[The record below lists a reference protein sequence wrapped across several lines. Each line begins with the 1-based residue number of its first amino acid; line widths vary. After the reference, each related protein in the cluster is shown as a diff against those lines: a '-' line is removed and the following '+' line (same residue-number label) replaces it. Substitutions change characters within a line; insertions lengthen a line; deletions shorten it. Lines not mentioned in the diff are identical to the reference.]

1 MQDIFLELENCYG
14 INKFKYLISFTKEN
28 KAYMIYA
35 PNGTMKTSFA
45 NTIKDISLERE
56 TRDFIY
62 LSKPNKRILTD
73 GENGKDIDKNN
84 ILVIESYSETFK
96 SPNIS
101 LLLIEKNIKKE
112 YDEIYSEIEKDFG
125 VLINIL
131 KKNSNKKNNIIETI
145 TKDFGVNKS
154 EFYTCLENIYDNFS
168 NETSFSNISY
178 SALFTEDLYKI
189 LQDPAVANQ
198 LKKYIEQ
205 YDNLLKSSN
214 IFTPSFNHNNAE
226 TIVESLEKNGFFKA
240 KHKVI
245 LANNNTIDN
254 REIFSEII
262 NNEKSRILDKG
273 LTEEFQKLDKILSS
287 KAATKT
293 LRDYLFKNQKII
305 IELSDLENFK
315 KKVWDSYL
323 FNNFDIFKQIIE
335 NYKLTKPKLKQIIE
349 IAKEQESEWNKIVK
363 LFNERFSNMPFELQ
377 IKNKVDVILN
387 GEIPMISF
395 IYKNMLN
402 EKVEIEE
409 NNLISRLSN
418 GEKKALYLLNIIF
431 EIEARKKIG
440 QQTFLVIDDI
450 ADSFDYRNKYAIIEY
465 LKDIV
470 NNNIF
475 LPIILTHNFDFYRTV
490 AGRLNIK
497 KTSFFAIKTPSEIK
511 LEKGEYFENVF
522 DTWRGKVYT
531 TNAIFISSIS
541 FVRNIV
547 EYIQG
552 RTSSDYDML
561 TSLLHYKNGSENTNF
576 KTEEI
581 LINDLIK
588 VFKNNWG
595 REESKF
601 IQDKQKKVIDIIL
614 TEAERINRE
623 VTDLIHIENKIVLC
637 IAIRLLA
644 EKYMINRISDSSK
657 TDCITGNQIRKLYE
671 LLHFNL
677 LDIEDRKREEIIEK
691 VLIITSENIH
701 INSFMYEPIVDISLE
716 EVKKLYS
723 EVIQYLK

>member
-315 KKVWDSYL
+315 KKVW
-323 FNNFDIFKQIIE
+323 
-335 NYKLTKPKLKQIIE
+335 
-349 IAKEQESEWNKIVK
+349 A
-363 LFNERFSNMPFELQ
+363 
-377 IKNKVDVILN
+377 
-387 GEIPMISF
+387 
-395 IYKNMLN
+395 
-402 EKVEIEE
+402 
-409 NNLISRLSN
+409 
-418 GEKKALYLLNIIF
+418 
-431 EIEARKKIG
+431 
-440 QQTFLVIDDI
+440 
-450 ADSFDYRNKYAIIEY
+450 
-465 LKDIV
+465 
-470 NNNIF
+470 
-475 LPIILTHNFDFYRTV
+475 
-490 AGRLNIK
+490 
-497 KTSFFAIKTPSEIK
+497 
-511 LEKGEYFENVF
+511 
-522 DTWRGKVYT
+522 
-531 TNAIFISSIS
+531 
-541 FVRNIV
+541 
-547 EYIQG
+547 
-552 RTSSDYDML
+552 
-561 TSLLHYKNGSENTNF
+561 
-576 KTEEI
+576 
-581 LINDLIK
+581 
-588 VFKNNWG
+588 
-595 REESKF
+595 
-601 IQDKQKKVIDIIL
+601 
-614 TEAERINRE
+614 
-623 VTDLIHIENKIVLC
+623 
-637 IAIRLLA
+637 
-644 EKYMINRISDSSK
+644 
-657 TDCITGNQIRKLYE
+657 
-671 LLHFNL
+671 
-677 LDIEDRKREEIIEK
+677 
-691 VLIITSENIH
+691 
-701 INSFMYEPIVDISLE
+701 
-716 EVKKLYS
+716 
-723 EVIQYLK
+723 

>member
-315 KKVWDSYL
+315 KKVWASYL

-431 EIEARKKIG
+431 EIEARKK
-440 QQTFLVIDDI
+440 
-450 ADSFDYRNKYAIIEY
+450 
-465 LKDIV
+465 
-470 NNNIF
+470 
-475 LPIILTHNFDFYRTV
+475 
-490 AGRLNIK
+490 
-497 KTSFFAIKTPSEIK
+497 
-511 LEKGEYFENVF
+511 
-522 DTWRGKVYT
+522 
-531 TNAIFISSIS
+531 
-541 FVRNIV
+541 
-547 EYIQG
+547 
-552 RTSSDYDML
+552 
-561 TSLLHYKNGSENTNF
+561 
-576 KTEEI
+576 
-581 LINDLIK
+581 
-588 VFKNNWG
+588 
-595 REESKF
+595 
-601 IQDKQKKVIDIIL
+601 
-614 TEAERINRE
+614 
-623 VTDLIHIENKIVLC
+623 
-637 IAIRLLA
+637 
-644 EKYMINRISDSSK
+644 
-657 TDCITGNQIRKLYE
+657 
-671 LLHFNL
+671 
-677 LDIEDRKREEIIEK
+677 
-691 VLIITSENIH
+691 
-701 INSFMYEPIVDISLE
+701 
-716 EVKKLYS
+716 
-723 EVIQYLK
+723 